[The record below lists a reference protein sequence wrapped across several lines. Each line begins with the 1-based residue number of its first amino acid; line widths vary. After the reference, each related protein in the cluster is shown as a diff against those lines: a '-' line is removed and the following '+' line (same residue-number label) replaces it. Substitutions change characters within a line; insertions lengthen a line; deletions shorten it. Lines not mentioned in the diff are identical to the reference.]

1 MKLTKGFR
9 WVECLSMKI
18 AIIVS
23 QTPDTTTRIKIADSG
38 VSIDEAG
45 ISWILNPYAEFAI
58 EKALRLKE
66 AGAPIDE
73 IILIAMGVE
82 RSAEALRQGLAMGAD
97 RAVLIKSSVLNTQVL
112 AEKIK
117 SLGADLILGGK
128 KSIDNEAAWA
138 EAGVAAH
145 LNTPYIHVVNKLV
158 WENGSLVAS
167 RENAG
172 EKQSY
177 EVTLPAVITCDKG
190 DDEPR
195 YASVVNIMKAKKKP
209 LDIEESSAADS
220 TGINIVSA
228 SLPAARSDVKL
239 FQGEPKEVAQMLLKA
254 LREDAKVL

>member
-1 MKLTKGFR
+1 
-9 WVECLSMKI
+9 MKI

-23 QTPDTTTRIKIADSG
+23 QTPDTTTKIKIADSG
-38 VSIDEAG
+38 TAIDEAG
-45 ISWILNPYAEFAI
+45 ITWILNPYAEFAI

-73 IILIAMGVE
+73 IILVAMGTE

-97 RAVLIKSSVLNTQVL
+97 RAVLIKSAVLNTQVL
-112 AEKIK
+112 ADKIK

-128 KSIDNEAAWA
+128 KSIDTEAAWA

-145 LNTPYIHVVNKLV
+145 LNLPYIHVANKLSF
-158 WENGSLVAS
+158 ENGLIVAS

-172 EKQSY
+172 EKQSF
-177 EVTLPAVITCDKG
+177 EVTLPAVISCDKG
-190 DDEPR
+190 EDEPR

-209 LDIEESSAADS
+209 LDQEDSSASDS
-220 TGINIVSA
+220 TGLTIVAS
-228 SLPAARSDVKL
+228 SLPPARSAVKL

>member
-1 MKLTKGFR
+1 
-9 WVECLSMKI
+9 MKI

-23 QTPDTTTRIKIADSG
+23 QVPDTTTRIKIADSG
-38 VSIDEAG
+38 KAIDEAG
-45 ISWILNPYAEFAI
+45 ITWILNPYAEFAI

-66 AGAPIDE
+66 AGAPVEE
-73 IILIAMGVE
+73 ITLIAMGAD

-97 RAVLIKSSVLNTQVL
+97 KAVLIKSADLNTQVL

-117 SLGADLILGGK
+117 ALGADLILGGK
-128 KSIDNEAAWA
+128 KSIDSEAAWA

-145 LNTPYIHVVNKLV
+145 LSMPYIHVVNKLV
-158 WENGSLVAS
+158 WDNGTLIAA

-209 LDIEESSAADS
+209 LDEDSSSAADS
-220 TGINIVSA
+220 TGLTIVSA
-228 SLPAARSDVKL
+228 SLPAPRSDVKL